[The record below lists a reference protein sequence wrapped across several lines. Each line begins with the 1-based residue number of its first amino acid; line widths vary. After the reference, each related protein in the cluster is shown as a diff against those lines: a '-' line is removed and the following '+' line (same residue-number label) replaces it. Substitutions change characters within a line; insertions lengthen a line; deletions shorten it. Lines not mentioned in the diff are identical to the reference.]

1 MTPDSVDKLLHD
13 VVTVARY
20 IRVPFRDFLDEDQL
34 YTLVSTRDKSVV
46 SRVLRANW
54 DNIDKRIRFVA
65 AHSSG
70 PPDGTIKLFDALKA
84 LNTPSGSR
92 IKKLLNG
99 GIVAFTTTK
108 VGTPD
113 EWFIS
118 GVYNFMPEQTLESV
132 ENSLDKLLLHFSK
145 RDKGKSYSAHSV
157 EMLEIRTGPSGYS
170 VYLKAKE
177 YFSKSIL
184 KP

>member
-34 YTLVSTRDKSVV
+34 YTLVSTRDRSVV
-46 SRVLRANW
+46 SRVLKANW

-70 PPDGTIKLFDALKA
+70 PPDGTIKLFDAERALK
-84 LNTPSGSR
+84 TPSGSR
-92 IKKLLNG
+92 IDKLLNG
-99 GIVAFTTTK
+99 GIVAFTTIK
-108 VGTPD
+108 IGTPD
-113 EWFIS
+113 EWYIS
-118 GVYNFMPEQTLESV
+118 GVYDFMPEQTLESV
-132 ENSLDKLLLHFSK
+132 ENSLDKLLQHFAK
-145 RDKGKSYSAHSV
+145 RDQGMSYPVHSIGIF
-157 EMLEIRTGPSGYS
+157 EIRTGPSGYW

-177 YFSKSIL
+177 YFSKST
-184 KP
+184 